1 MAQGSG
7 VLAAITRDKAGDG
20 TVWGGVACFHARD
33 EAEQRAIALTLAKVL
48 DGMVHALPN
57 GVLVIVRH

>member
-1 MAQGSG
+1 MPQGSG
-7 VLAAITRDKAGDG
+7 LLAAVTRDRADSG
-20 TVWGGVACFHARD
+20 TVWGGVPCFHARD
-33 EAEQRAIALTLAKVL
+33 EAEQRALALTLARVL